1 MNRRGWCGPL
11 VPPDQAIAPTENDLK
26 ATDLAATFI
35 NALNTIATGAL
46 VFSIGL
52 VATAPAYDFWAR
64 IGLIG
69 SWVAA
74 AVSII
79 AGLAAQ
85 ATIPLHVQNKVL
97 IFYSRYFNWPARTQQ
112 IAFAIAMVL
121 LAVVLAR
128 QLLSKPIAGS
138 AGVPSAVQALDIAK
152 HCVPHAAAGAVL
164 KLELLPGDDST
175 ALDQATWHVQLQRS
189 AEPQTTVDLFVN
201 AQSGAIAT
209 LQNVPIKKNC
219 ARAN

>member
-1 MNRRGWCGPL
+1 MRAWCGPL
-11 VPPDQAIAPTENDLK
+11 VPPDEAIAPTENDLK
-26 ATDLAATFI
+26 ATDLAGTFI
-35 NALNTIATGAL
+35 NALETIATGAL

-52 VATAPAYDFWAR
+52 VAMAPAYDFWAR

-74 AVSII
+74 AASII

-85 ATIPLHVQNKVL
+85 STIPLHVQRKIL
-97 IFYSRYFNWPARTQQ
+97 IFYSPVFNWPARIQQ

-128 QLLSKPIAGS
+128 QLLSKPVASS
-138 AGVPSAVQALDIAK
+138 AAVPSAVQALDIAK
-152 HCVPHAAAGAVL
+152 RCVPQADAGAVI
-164 KLELLPGDDST
+164 KLELLPGDDGT
-175 ALDQATWHVQLQRS
+175 ALDQSTWHVQLQRS
-189 AEPQTTVDLFVN
+189 AKSQIALDLFVN
-201 AQSGAIAT
+201 AQTGAIAT
-209 LQNVPIKKNC
+209 LQNVALNKNC

>member
-1 MNRRGWCGPL
+1 VSAAWCGPL
-11 VPPDQAIAPTENDLK
+11 VPPDDAIAPTENDLK
-26 ATDLAATFI
+26 ATDLAGTFI

-74 AVSII
+74 AISII

-85 ATIPLHVQNKVL
+85 ATIPLHVQRKIL
-97 IFYSRYFNWPARTQQ
+97 IFYSPMFNWPTKIQQ
-112 IAFAIAMVL
+112 VAFAIAMVL

-128 QLLSKPIAGS
+128 QLLSKPVAGS
-138 AGVPSAVQALDIAK
+138 VAVPSAMQALDIAK
-152 HCVPHAAAGAVL
+152 RCVPQSDAGAVL

-175 ALDQATWHVQLQRS
+175 ALDESTWHVQLQPS
-189 AEPQTTVDLFVN
+189 AKSRTPLDLFVN
-201 AQSGAIAT
+201 AQTGAVAA
-209 LQNVPIKKNC
+209 LQNVTINKSC